1 MRLDHLLSKEQTEA
15 ETQRFILRSIVRE
28 TDAEAKAEA
37 NEGTHVEAVT
47 DSKSMER
54 AKAGHMQVKHL
65 RGWVDKETH
74 SVTKEV
80 C

>member
-1 MRLDHLLSKEQTEA
+1 MVD
-15 ETQRFILRSIVRE
+15 RE
-28 TDAEAKAEA
+28 KV
-37 NEGTHVEAVT
+37 THVEAVT

-65 RGWVDKETH
+65 RGWVDEETH

>member
-1 MRLDHLLSKEQTEA
+1 MVD
-15 ETQRFILRSIVRE
+15 RE
-28 TDAEAKAEA
+28 
-37 NEGTHVEAVT
+37 NNTHVEAVT

-65 RGWVDKETH
+65 RGWVDKETQ